1 MAKAAPNA
9 SAPDLA
15 ATAVPD
21 PVSRHRARSFLTSLT
36 SGLKGMKGWAA
47 GSIIGRLYW
56 IPIPPC
62 RADHWPTD
70 LT

>member
-21 PVSRHRARSFLTSLT
+21 PVSPHRARSFLTSLT
-36 SGLKGMKGWAA
+36 SGEGNEGLGCRFYHRQT
-47 GSIIGRLYW
+47 ILE
-56 IPIPPC
+56 PC
-62 RADHWPTD
+62 
-70 LT
+70 